1 MPVSVRDEQ
10 DRDLVA
16 DCAAGDALA
25 LEALYQR
32 HGGAC
37 LAHARRVVIDSHL
50 AQDMVQEA
58 FLELWRHASR
68 FDGQRS
74 STRTWLIMLTHRRSI
89 DRVRSEQRR
98 RTQELT
104 PGQDRADGR
113 RPEDHAVVT
122 GLGEAARQA
131 LASLSPA
138 RREVIVLAYWGGLTR
153 PRSPDRQDPDHG
165 CHACAPP
172 AAEPVRLVARRRDL
186 TVRRSRCCRC

>member
-1 MPVSVRDEQ
+1 MPIAVLDEN

-50 AQDMVQEA
+50 AQDIVQEA

-74 STRTWLIMLTHRRSI
+74 SVRTWLIMLTHRRSV

-98 RTQELT
+98 RTEELT
-104 PGQDRADGR
+104 ADGDRADGR
-113 RPEDHAVVT
+113 RSPESQAVVAA
-122 GLGEAARQA
+122 LGEAIQQA
-131 LASLSPA
+131 LDALSPA
-138 RREVIVLAYWGGLTR
+138 RREPLVLAYWGGLTQNEIAQRTGTPLGTVKTRTAAAMRELR
-153 PRSPDRQDPDHG
+153 PLIAQAGWSPEG
-165 CHACAPP
+165 
-172 AAEPVRLVARRRDL
+172 AA
-186 TVRRSRCCRC
+186 